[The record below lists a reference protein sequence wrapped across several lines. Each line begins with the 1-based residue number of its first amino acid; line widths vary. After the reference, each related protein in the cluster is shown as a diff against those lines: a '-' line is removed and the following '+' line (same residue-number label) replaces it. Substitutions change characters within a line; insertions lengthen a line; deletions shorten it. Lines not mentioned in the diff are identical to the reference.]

1 MSQSLKRR
9 MRVAGPARRI
19 AGQAAAEAMLILSLV
34 IMALVTTAMT
44 TPILLRLM
52 PGTELEPYV
61 RQSQFRGAAR
71 S

>member
-34 IMALVTTAMT
+34 IMALV
-44 TPILLRLM
+44 LM
-52 PGTELEPYV
+52 PDSAIERLIVAIEGRYQAILNHAGKP
-61 RQSQFRGAAR
+61 
-71 S
+71 

>member
-34 IMALVTTAMT
+34 IMALVLMPDSA
-44 TPILLRLM
+44 IERLM
-52 PGTELEPYV
+52 VAIEGRYQAILNYAGKP
-61 RQSQFRGAAR
+61 
-71 S
+71 

>member
-34 IMALVTTAMT
+34 VMVLV
-44 TPILLRLM
+44 LM
-52 PGTELEPYV
+52 PDSAIERLIVAIEGRYQAILNHAGKP
-61 RQSQFRGAAR
+61 
-71 S
+71 

>member
-34 IMALVTTAMT
+34 IMVLV
-44 TPILLRLM
+44 LM
-52 PGTELEPYV
+52 PDSAIERLIVAIEGRYQAILNHAGKP
-61 RQSQFRGAAR
+61 
-71 S
+71 